1 MTGLNTP
8 KSGGNTFNAE
18 EAYLKIQAL
27 NSFLRLCKSKREV
40 DSILKLIPDLTEYV
54 RLPNGNETKTEEQ
67 KA

>member
-1 MTGLNTP
+1 MR
-8 KSGGNTFNAE
+8 NAE